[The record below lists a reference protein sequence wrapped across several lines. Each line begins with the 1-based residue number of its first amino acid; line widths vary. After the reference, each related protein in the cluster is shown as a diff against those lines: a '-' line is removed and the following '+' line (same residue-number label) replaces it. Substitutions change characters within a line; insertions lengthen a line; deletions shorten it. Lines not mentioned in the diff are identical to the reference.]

1 MVTNPASQT
10 DYLDARTEAQAEA
23 KADAL
28 AEKAEQAQDYDE
40 EKAFR
45 ADWLRQM
52 DLAEEEDW
60 LKAEQGAAT
69 ANAL

>member
-45 ADWLRQM
+45 ADWLR
-52 DLAEEEDW
+52 
-60 LKAEQGAAT
+60 
-69 ANAL
+69 